1 MAPSDSFTELLQRA
15 QAGDRR
21 AMDLLLEEFQAIIEK
36 AARPYTD
43 PDQAAESASDL
54 VQESKLRAW
63 QRVGQFRGAGDEVQV
78 RAMFG
83 AWLGQI
89 ARTVGLNAREARN
102 ARKRRAPN
110 AAYVRIGGGGGST
123 THAGFDP
130 ASSDPSP
137 SAEAGKDER
146 ASLIQA
152 ALERLPSAESREVV
166 RLCFFDGLTL
176 RQVAERLALTYSQVR
191 ERYHAA
197 MRVLERDLKDIL

>member
-1 MAPSDSFTELLQRA
+1 
-15 QAGDRR
+15 
-21 AMDLLLEEFQAIIEK
+21 MDLLLEEFQAILEK
-36 AARPYTD
+36 AARTYTD
-43 PDQAAESASDL
+43 PAQAAESASDL

-63 QRVGQFRGAGDEVQV
+63 QRVGQFRGSGDEAQL

-89 ARTVGLNAREARN
+89 ARTVGINAREARN

-110 AAYVRIGGGGGST
+110 AVHVRIGGGGSS

-130 ASSDPSP
+130 ASSDPTP
-137 SAEAGKDER
+137 SAEAKLDER

-152 ALERLPSAESREVV
+152 ALSKLPSAEGREVL
-166 RLCFFDGLTL
+166 RLCFFEGLTL

-197 MRVLERDLKDIL
+197 MRLLERDLKDFL

>member
-1 MAPSDSFTELLQRA
+1 MAPPDTFSELLLRA
-15 QAGDRR
+15 QSGDRR
-21 AMDLLLEEFQAIIEK
+21 AMDLILEEFQPLLEK
-36 AARPYTD
+36 TASGYAD

-63 QRVGQFRGAGDEVQV
+63 QRVGQFRGAGDEIQL

-89 ARTVGLNAREARN
+89 ARSIGLNAREARN

-110 AAYVRIGGGGGST
+110 AVHVRIGGGGGSS

-130 ASSDPSP
+130 ASSDPTP

-152 ALERLPSAESREVV
+152 ALERLPSAESREVL

-197 MRVLERDLKDIL
+197 MRVLERDLKDYL